1 MTWWNVSQS
10 KTGDTKSQV
19 HMGKSSK
26 VVADLDLS
34 GRGQGHPP
42 SLVLDETEVERVPT
56 PLLTTLKCII
66 FLYFIYYLF

>member
-19 HMGKSSK
+19 HMGTRFK
-26 VVADLDLS
+26 VVANLNLS

-42 SLVLDETEVERVPT
+42 PLVLDKTEAQRVPT
-56 PLLTTLKCII
+56 LLLTTLRCII